1 MRALDRKLWRD
12 LRRLWAQSVAIAL
25 VLACGV
31 MILILASGTLRS
43 LTETR
48 DAYYDRQ
55 RFADVFARATRVPDT
70 LLPEIAAISGVAAVD
85 ARIVLDA
92 VADVR
97 GMVEPATARLLS
109 LPQGAG
115 GLNLPLL
122 RAGRMPHPARPDE
135 VVLSEP
141 FAQAHG
147 MQPGARLTV
156 TLGGVRRDLT
166 VTGLVLSPEFVY
178 AMGPSAVMPDDRRFG
193 LVWMN
198 RAGLAAAGN
207 LDGAFNDLT
216 LALARGADPA
226 AVIAA
231 LDRLLA
237 PYGGQGATGRD
248 LQTSHAFL
256 ASELDQLQ
264 AMALILPPVFLIV
277 AAALVNMVLGRLIA
291 LDRTQIGL
299 LKALGYSDRRIAG
312 HYLRLSLWIGV
323 LGVALGWAAGW
334 RSGQWMTG
342 IYAEYFRFP
351 FLLYRPGT
359 AEIAVSGLMGMAAVA
374 AGALRAVGAAV
385 RLPPAVALA
394 PPAPPRFR
402 RGWADAVFG
411 RFRLR
416 QTTMM
421 ILRSILRWPGRAAIT
436 LGGVAASVALL
447 VGAFF
452 TVDVMD
458 VVTEEIFTRANRQHV
473 TLVLAAPTGLQAV
486 QDATHLPA
494 VRVAEGGYAVP
505 VRLRAGAADRLA
517 VLTGRDGAAH
527 LTQVLDAG
535 GAVVSLPRTGLVLPE
550 RLAEKLG
557 VTTGDQVTV
566 DLLAPPRSTH
576 SLQVGAVIRQSLGQ
590 DVLIEAAALHA
601 LMGQAPQVTQI
612 DLLTDTRD
620 MPLLHAAVKAT
631 PAIAGVIDWTEVR
644 KRFDELIDRNMRVM
658 MLVYAAVGMM
668 VTVGVVYNAAR
679 IQLAE
684 RQHEL
689 ATLRVLGFGLPEVGY
704 VLWGEMMILS
714 LIAVPVGLIAGY
726 GLAAAMAQGFSTD
739 IVSMPLAVSQRTMGM
754 AAGLALAS
762 ALVSAMVVARRLA
775 EVDLVSTLKQKE

>member
-55 RFADVFARATRVPDT
+55 RFADIFARATRVPDT
-70 LLPEIAAISGVAAVD
+70 LLPEIAAIPGLASAEP
-85 ARIVLDA
+85 RIVLDA
-92 VADVR
+92 VADVP
-97 GMVEPATARLLS
+97 GMVEPATLRLLS
-109 LPQGAG
+109 LPRGGAA
-115 GLNLPLL
+115 LNLPLL
-122 RAGRMPHPARPDE
+122 RAGRMPHPDHPAE
-135 VVLSEP
+135 VAVSEP
-141 FAQAHG
+141 FAQEHHL
-147 MQPGARLTV
+147 QPGASLSV

-166 VTGLVLSPEFVY
+166 VTGIVLSPEFIY

-193 LVWMN
+193 IVWMS
-198 RAGLAAAGN
+198 RAALAAAGN
-207 LDGAFNDLT
+207 LDGAFNDLS
-216 LALARGADPA
+216 LALTRGANPV
-226 AVIAA
+226 AVIAT

-237 PYGGQGATGRD
+237 PFGGQGAVGRD

-299 LKALGYSDRRIAG
+299 LKALGYSDRRISG
-312 HYLRLSLWIGV
+312 HYLKLSLWIGV
-323 LGVALGWAAGW
+323 LGVGLGWAAGW
-334 RSGQWMTG
+334 RSGQAMTAL
-342 IYAEYFRFP
+342 YADYFRFP

-359 AEIAVSGLMGMAAVA
+359 AEIVISGLTGMAAVA
-374 AGALRAVGAAV
+374 AGALRPVWAAV

-411 RFRLR
+411 RFHLR

-421 ILRSILRWPGRAAIT
+421 ILRSMLRWPGRAAIT
-436 LGGVAASVALL
+436 LGGVAASIALL
-447 VGAFF
+447 VAAFF
-452 TVDVMD
+452 TMDVMG
-458 VVTEEIFTRANRQHV
+458 VVTDEIFNQSNRQHV
-473 TLVLAAPTGLQAV
+473 TLVLAAPAGVRAV
-486 QDATHLPA
+486 QDAAHLPA
-494 VRVAEGGYAVP
+494 VRVAEGGFAVP

-517 VLTGRDGAAH
+517 VLTARAPDAR
-527 LTQVLDAG
+527 LTQVLDLG
-535 GAVVSLPRTGLVLPE
+535 GGPLGLPRSGIVLPD
-550 RLAEKLG
+550 RLADRLG
-557 VTTGDQVTV
+557 VAPGDTVTLE
-566 DLLAPPRSTH
+566 LLAPPRGTH
-576 SLQVGAVIRQSLGQ
+576 VVQVAAVIRQSLGQ
-590 DVLIEAAALHA
+590 DVLIDATALHA
-601 LMGQAPQVTQI
+601 LMGQAPQVTRI

-620 MPLLHAAVKAT
+620 MPLLHAAVKGT

-644 KRFDELIDRNMRVM
+644 ARFDELIDRNMRVM
-658 MLVYAAVGMM
+658 MLVYAAIGML

-689 ATLRVLGFGLPEVGY
+689 ATLRVLGFGLAEVGY

-714 LIAVPVGLIAGY
+714 LLAVPLGLAAGY
-726 GLAAAMAQGFSTD
+726 GLSAAMAQGFSTD
-739 IVSMPLAVSQRTMGM
+739 VISMPLAVSTRTMGM

-762 ALVSAMVVARRLA
+762 ALGAALVVARRLA
-775 EVDLVSTLKQKE
+775 EVDLVSTLKQKD